1 MVDTFLPDLPAGGFN
16 SENLSFHVKTL
27 ASDEFEGREPGTRGE
42 ERTVAY
48 LIHQFE
54 ELGLHPGGNQEVW
67 TQDVPLRRFTID
79 DLDLSFTVHD
89 ESQKLIHGEHIVVK
103 TLLPVDHVSIEN
115 APLVFVGYGVK
126 APERAWDDFKG
137 VDLRGKIAVVLIND
151 PDFERDEPGVF
162 GGKELTYY
170 GRWTYKY
177 EEAAR
182 QGARGMLIIH
192 ETAPASYGWSTVANT
207 GTAAQFDIV
216 RDEPAL
222 AHTELE
228 GWIQR
233 EIAVQLFKAAGLDF
247 EAEKKRAQT
256 AEFTPVILQN
266 ALFSA
271 NYKVDFRE
279 VTSHN
284 VVAKIPG
291 SIYSEETLI
300 YSAHWDHL
308 GIKSSGS
315 DGDSIFHGAL
325 DNASGI
331 AGLLEL
337 ARLFVAGP
345 PPQRSI
351 LFIATTAE
359 EKGLFGA
366 GYYAANPLYPLEL
379 TVANLNIDMLS
390 TKGVTRDVS
399 SMGNGKVQLQ
409 DEIEKIARMH
419 GRYFVADPNLEAGYF
434 FRGDHFPF
442 AKAGVPA
449 ITFSSGEDM
458 VKGGVEAGKEWL
470 ADFVKNRYHQT
481 TDRWSADWDTSGQI
495 ADLHL
500 LFDLGRDLA
509 NSHRWPGWSQ
519 DSEFKAIRDRSKHL
533 RTV

>member
-1 MVDTFLPDLPAGGFN
+1 
-16 SENLSFHVKTL
+16 
-27 ASDEFEGREPGTRGE
+27 
-42 ERTVAY
+42 
-48 LIHQFE
+48 
-54 ELGLHPGGNQEVW
+54 
-67 TQDVPLRRFTID
+67 
-79 DLDLSFTVHD
+79 
-89 ESQKLIHGEHIVVK
+89 
-103 TLLPVDHVSIEN
+103 
-115 APLVFVGYGVK
+115 
-126 APERAWDDFKG
+126 
-137 VDLRGKIAVVLIND
+137 
-151 PDFERDEPGVF
+151 
-162 GGKELTYY
+162 
-170 GRWTYKY
+170 
-177 EEAAR
+177 
-182 QGARGMLIIH
+182 
-192 ETAPASYGWSTVANT
+192 
-207 GTAAQFDIV
+207 
-216 RDEPAL
+216 
-222 AHTELE
+222 
-228 GWIQR
+228 
-233 EIAVQLFKAAGLDF
+233 
-247 EAEKKRAQT
+247 
-256 AEFTPVILQN
+256 
-266 ALFSA
+266 
-271 NYKVDFRE
+271 
-279 VTSHN
+279 
-284 VVAKIPG
+284 
-291 SIYSEETLI
+291 
-300 YSAHWDHL
+300 L
-308 GIKSSGS
+308 GIRSSGS

-519 DSEFKAIRDRSKHL
+519 DSEFKAIRDRSKHM